1 MKDMISKLIN
11 LIFSILIASLIVGII
26 DIFVD
31 FQGIIEDIAALTV
44 LVLSCIFYT
53 LINKKKNIGLL
64 IVNKVTTIKK

>member
-53 LINKKKNIGLL
+53 SINKKKNIGLL

>member
-1 MKDMISKLIN
+1 MKDIISKLIN
-11 LIFSILIASLIVGII
+11 LIFSILIASLIVGIV

-31 FQGIIEDIAALTV
+31 FQGIIEDIAALIV

-64 IVNKVTTIKK
+64 IVNKITSIKK

>member
-31 FQGIIEDIAALTV
+31 FQGIIEDIAALIV
-44 LVLSCIFYT
+44 FVLSCIFYT